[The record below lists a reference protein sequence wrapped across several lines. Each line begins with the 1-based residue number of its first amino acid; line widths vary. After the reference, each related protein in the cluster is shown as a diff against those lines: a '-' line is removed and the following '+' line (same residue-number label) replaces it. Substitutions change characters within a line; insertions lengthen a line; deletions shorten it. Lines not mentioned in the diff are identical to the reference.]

1 MGEIFGRLEA
11 YQTGNEKFT
20 LVIKD
25 LVDNSF
31 MSNPYF
37 PEKDPNAFAEEFE
50 RTNED
55 NDELGID
62 TMKTDNY

>member
-1 MGEIFGRLEA
+1 M
-11 YQTGNEKFT
+11 
-20 LVIKD
+20 IKD

-31 MSNPYF
+31 LSNPYY
-37 PEKDPNAFAEEFE
+37 PDKDPNGFAEEFE